1 MYDFQYH
8 RPNDLA
14 TALDILAADPEA
26 QALAGGMTLIPTLKQ
41 RLANPSALVDLGAI
55 AALTGIEER
64 PDGQL
69 AIGAL
74 TPHAAV
80 ASSEPVRQAIPA
92 LALLAGQIGDPQVRN
107 RGTIGGSIANND
119 PAADYPAALLGLGA
133 SVETDRR
140 TIAADDFFTD
150 MFETALEPGELITA
164 VAFPP
169 PARAAYA
176 KFPNPASRYAV
187 VGVFVSEGPAGTRV
201 AVTGAAPAVF
211 RFSEMEAAL
220 RADFS
225 PGALAGIARPAE
237 GLNDDMH
244 ASADYRAHL
253 VGVMARRAVAAA
265 LQRS

>member
-14 TALDILAADPEA
+14 AALDILAADPEA

-80 ASSEPVRQAIPA
+80 ASSEPVRRAIPA
-92 LALLAGQIGDPQVRN
+92 LAGLAGQIGDPQVRN

-164 VAFPP
+164 VAFPA

-211 RFSEMEAAL
+211 RYSEMEVAL
-220 RADFS
+220 RGDFS
-225 PGALAGIARPAE
+225 PGALAGIALPAE